1 MESSLYIPK
10 YCNEDK
16 IRVYAIFGGLPY
28 YLAQIDDSLSIKENL
43 CRLVIDESARFAFEV
58 QMILNTELRNIQE
71 YQSVLQAIH
80 RGSTKLSQIDSKSRI
95 SDTSKTSKYVKKLIE
110 LEIIDKEY
118 KFLENPNSK
127 NHLYHISNNFIA
139 FYYRFI

>member
-58 QMILNTELRNIQE
+58 QMILNTEL
-71 YQSVLQAIH
+71 
-80 RGSTKLSQIDSKSRI
+80 
-95 SDTSKTSKYVKKLIE
+95 
-110 LEIIDKEY
+110 
-118 KFLENPNSK
+118 
-127 NHLYHISNNFIA
+127 
-139 FYYRFI
+139 